1 MIAKYLLIALGWL
14 VILIY
19 LVLNN
24 KKVVTSIRWP
34 LFLILAGTL
43 ANGLEVVTRG
53 QVFDYIDL
61 TKIGIPWPIF
71 NVADVA
77 IVVGLFWLIYLFFT
91 SIGKR

>member
-1 MIAKYLLIALGWL
+1 MIAKYLLIALGWF

-24 KKVVTSIRWP
+24 KKNVIWIKWP

-43 ANGLEVVTRG
+43 ANGLEILARG
-53 QVFDYIDL
+53 QIFDYIDL

-71 NVADVA
+71 NIADIA
-77 IVVGLFWLIYLFFT
+77 IVIGLFWLIYLFLT
-91 SIGKR
+91 LIGKR